1 MYYVVAALFGM
12 LTGGGAV
19 FLCVMHY
26 VQQSKL
32 RDRTAQSLARAGR
45 QALDDAARREAEVA
59 ARAAAQAQEFNRVV
73 QHRTAELNRL
83 NDEAKQLYDEARAR
97 VISYRELQDENVIL
111 KRDLQNLDVNL
122 NKVQLDGETREQR
135 QGEIAARSDALA
147 KRYLSE
153 NVKAAVSAIGPS
165 NFAACKGRLVDA
177 IQRVRDIGFPVSP
190 GEESRLLADLRA
202 EFEKAV
208 RADFERQE
216 QARIKGQIR
225 EEEKLKREVER
236 ELKQLERERLAVQA
250 ALDQALAQAQGQ
262 HTAEVERLQARLAEA
277 EEKARRTL
285 SMAQQTKAGHVYVI
299 SNVGTL
305 GMGIFKVGMTR
316 RLDPKD
322 RIVELGD
329 ASVPFPFDVHMMI
342 HCQNA
347 PTLENALHR
356 ALHKKRVN
364 RANPRKE
371 FFRTDLDEILR
382 IVREHHG
389 EVAYVADAE
398 ALEYHQSLA
407 MSEQDAEI
415 IEAVYEAAEG
425 DADQVADD

>member
-12 LTGGGAV
+12 LVGGGAV
-19 FLCVMHY
+19 FLCVLHY

-32 RDRTAQSLARAGR
+32 RDKTAQSLS
-45 QALDDAARREAEVA
+45 
-59 ARAAAQAQEFNRVV
+59 RAAKEALAAVAQKEVEVDRDMQLRA
-73 QHRTAELNRL
+73 AELNRL
-83 NDEAKQLYDEARAR
+83 NAEAQQLHARAQAR
-97 VISYRELQDENVIL
+97 VVSYQELQEENAIL

-122 NKVQLDGETREQR
+122 NKVQLDGEAREQR
-135 QGEIAARSDALA
+135 QAQIATSSTSLA
-147 KRYLSE
+147 KRYLAE

-177 IQRVRDIGFPVSP
+177 IERVRDIGFPVSA
-190 GEESRLLADLRA
+190 EEETRLLADLKS

-208 RADFERQE
+208 RAEFERQE
-216 QARIKGQIR
+216 QARIKAQIR

-236 ELKQLERERLAVQA
+236 ELQQLERERLAVQA

-262 HTAEVERLQARLAEA
+262 HSAEVERLRARLAEA
-277 EEKARRTL
+277 EDRARRTM
-285 SMAQQTKAGHVYVI
+285 SMAQLTKAGHVYVI

-316 RLDPKD
+316 RLEPKE
-322 RIVELGD
+322 RITELGD

-342 HCQNA
+342 HCENA

-389 EVAYVADAE
+389 EVQYVADAE

-415 IEAVYEAAEG
+415 IEAVYAAEG
-425 DADQVADD
+425 DADQVVED